1 MQFKTHIIEILIL
14 VPIIIILV
22 NSLFINPA
30 IGKYDNGKYD
40 NGDFGKLS
48 LYYGGLS
55 NLSNN
60 YNKMYDRFVHMH
72 YLISTPTIFLTFYKD
87 WVSESILLKI
97 AVVISMITHGFM
109 SRIFDI
115 RYLAVSFL

>member
-14 VPIIIILV
+14 VLIIIILV

-30 IGKYDNGKYD
+30 IGKYD

-72 YLISTPTIFLTFYKD
+72 YLISTPTIFLIFYKD

-115 RYLAVSFL
+115 RYLALSFLPMTL

>member
-30 IGKYDNGKYD
+30 IGKYDNG
-40 NGDFGKLS
+40 DFGKLS

-55 NLSNN
+55 NLSIIIIKCMTGL
-60 YNKMYDRFVHMH
+60 YICTIL
-72 YLISTPTIFLTFYKD
+72 YLH
-87 WVSESILLKI
+87 LLY
-97 AVVISMITHGFM
+97 F
-109 SRIFDI
+109 
-115 RYLAVSFL
+115 